1 LADGAELASILARLC
16 VLLEIDWGPLW
27 LRFCVL
33 ETKKKKKKQLKCQG
47 LEGTE
52 SRDREL
58 LQMELKNRAANYRAR
73 ETS

>member
-1 LADGAELASILARLC
+1 
-16 VLLEIDWGPLW
+16 
-27 LRFCVL
+27 VL
-33 ETKKKKKKQLKCQG
+33 ETKKKKRKKLKCQG